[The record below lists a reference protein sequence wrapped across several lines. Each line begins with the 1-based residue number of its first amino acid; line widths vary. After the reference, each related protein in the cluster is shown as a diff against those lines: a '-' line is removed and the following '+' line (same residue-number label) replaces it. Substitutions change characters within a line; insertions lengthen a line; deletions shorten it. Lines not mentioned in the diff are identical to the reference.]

1 MPDLA
6 TIFLLGALAAT
17 PADAGEPAQID
28 DRAARD
34 AVRVL
39 SRGTRGVL
47 GTPPPLPQMADWN
60 KAFTS
65 RQRDQLE
72 RLLGPSR
79 LRRLERARFHLQMS
93 AYEPFQELS
102 DKPATFDEVRDTL
115 KGAYLKLVQESLEEK
130 LSIDAFLDRLG
141 ERVDAGGSQAA
152 GGSLKLRISPRLNLG
167 GNGYLG
173 VKLGLRSS
181 TASSLWAR
189 PSLELRQRLEEPG
202 FSIGLKFDDGD
213 RYFLLEHQSDHRQR
227 GESWSLDFRLTF

>member
-6 TIFLLGALAAT
+6 TILLLGALAAT
-17 PADAGEPAQID
+17 PTDAGEPAQID
-28 DRAARD
+28 DQTART
-34 AVRVL
+34 AVRAL
-39 SRGTRGVL
+39 ARGTRGVL
-47 GTPPPLPQMADWN
+47 GTPPPLPQMADW
-60 KAFTS
+60 KQAFTS

-93 AYEPFQELS
+93 ADLPFQELS
-102 DKPATFDEVRDTL
+102 DKPANFDEVRDTL

-141 ERVDAGGSQAA
+141 ERIGADGAPGDGSVR
-152 GGSLKLRISPRLNLG
+152 LRISPRLNLG

-173 VKLGLRSS
+173 VKLGLRSRS
-181 TASSLWAR
+181 SSLWAH